1 MFTPSLNTCLHHVL
15 KLVYTLCETC
25 LSNICTLLKEMFT
38 QWWKTWLYHI
48 LKTLLIL
55 FENICLYHV
64 SCLKACYVMHEDM
77 FIPNFLRCVHTMLGH
92 ILRQNWGHLLS
103 KFWSP
108 FHSNLLKIVFI
119 VEIGVF
125 GLKIVQNQESTE
137 LF

>member
-1 MFTPSLNTCLHHVL
+1 MFTPSLKTCLHHVL

-38 QWWKTWLYHI
+38 QWWKTWLHHI
-48 LKTLLIL
+48 LKTFFNPIWKHL
-55 FENICLYHV
+55 FV
-64 SCLKACYVMHEDM
+64 SCIMFKGMLCYAWRHVYTK
-77 FIPNFLRCVHTMLGH
+77 CVHTMLVH